1 MSTNR
6 IFVQSTIYDTF
17 CSKLSEAVKKL
28 KCGPGIDPTSSL
40 GPLINNRAVIK
51 VKEHVDDAV
60 SRGASVKVGGA
71 PATELGPNFFH
82 PTLITDVPKDALV
95 HRDETFGPMAAVTK

>member
-1 MSTNR
+1 M
-6 IFVQSTIYDTF
+6 QSTIYDTF
-17 CSKLSEAVKKL
+17 CSKLSEAVEKL